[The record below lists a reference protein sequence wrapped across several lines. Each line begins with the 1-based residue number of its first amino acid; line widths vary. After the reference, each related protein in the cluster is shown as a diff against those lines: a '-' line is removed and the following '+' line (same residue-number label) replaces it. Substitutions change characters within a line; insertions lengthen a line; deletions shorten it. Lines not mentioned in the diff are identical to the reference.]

1 MARHRDARNRRHCL
15 RKKANEYYQKFN
27 ADAAVIIRDQ
37 GTYYTYSSPGFLAD
51 FMDSLPVPSE
61 NRSGPDD
68 FDTVR
73 ERNQLRNSTSSSM
86 SSSSS
91 GFSPAPSP
99 IPAPPP
105 IPAYSTPPAPGR
117 LPPSPLIESPT
128 LSFRSLFGS
137 SPTSDA
143 SISAPDFP
151 MLVPSASGPRTPRG
165 PMAKGPSLATCT
177 FGTIDPA
184 CLEKPQVGGP
194 QTPRRPPA
202 LHLRSPGVRPKW
214 KQNDAKRR
222 HFRREYFK

>member
-1 MARHRDARNRRHCL
+1 MAPHRDARNRRHCL

-27 ADAAVIIRDQ
+27 ADAAVIIKDQ
-37 GTYYTYSSPGFLAD
+37 DTFYTYSSPGFLAE
-51 FMDSLPVPSE
+51 FMNSLPVPSE
-61 NRSGPDD
+61 NRSGPDN

-73 ERNQLRNSTSSSM
+73 QRNQLRNSTSSSV
-86 SSSSS
+86 SLSNS

-105 IPAYSTPPAPGR
+105 IFAYSTPPAPGR
-117 LPPSPLIESPT
+117 LPPCPLIESPT

-143 SISAPDFP
+143 STPAPDFP
-151 MLVPSASGPRTPRG
+151 MLVPSASGSTTPRG
-165 PMAKGPSLATCT
+165 PMAEKPSSATYT

-184 CLEKPQVGGP
+184 YLEKPQIGGP

-202 LHLRSPGVRPKW
+202 LRMRSPGVPPKW
-214 KQNDAKRR
+214 KRNDAKRQ